1 MVVDDKIQKAKIRF
15 KAISKSGRNNY
26 QKYDYFETKDIF
38 PVVREICTEFK
49 LKTKFDWNQE
59 DNCMILT
66 VKDCEDGTVDTSTIP
81 LAPITANDPGKYMQ
95 DVGRIQTYAMRYLY
109 IQVFEIAVPDE
120 IDNKDQKKM
129 VKQEKANAPKAK
141 RNKPQKNVS
150 PVKPVKQEKTTE
162 VTAERIQDI
171 LKQAEEIFDDYQKDK
186 PEKERKPFTW
196 EYVSSTIR
204 QLSKNEQEYNACK
217 NSLVFQPAD
226 TIKKEEEDK
235 E

>member
-1 MVVDDKIQKAKIRF
+1 MTVDDKIQQAKDCF

-38 PVVREICTEFK
+38 PVVREICNEFK

-81 LAPITANDPGKYMQ
+81 LAPITATDPGKYMQ

-120 IDNKDQKKM
+120 IDNKDQKRK
-129 VKQEKANAPKAK
+129 VKQEPKKPTNAPKK
-141 RNKPQKNVS
+141 KNIS

-171 LKQAEEIFDDYQKDK
+171 LKQAEETWDNYQKDK

-196 EYVSSTIR
+196 EHVRSTIR
-204 QLSKNEQEYNACK
+204 SLSRNEQEYQACK
-217 NSLVFQPAD
+217 NSLVFQDASDIPRGD
-226 TIKKEEEDK
+226 D
-235 E
+235 

>member
-1 MVVDDKIQKAKIRF
+1 MVVDDKIQQAKACFKKIT
-15 KAISKSGRNNY
+15 KSGRNNY

-38 PVVREICTEFK
+38 PEVREICNEFK

-59 DNCMILT
+59 DNCMVLT

-109 IQVFEIAVPDE
+109 IQVFEIAIPDK
-120 IDNKDQKKM
+120 IDNKDQKRK
-129 VKQEKANAPKAK
+129 VKQEPKKPTNAPK
-141 RNKPQKNVS
+141 RKNVS
-150 PVKPVKQEKTTE
+150 PVKPVKQEKITE
-162 VTAERIQDI
+162 VTAERIQDL

-217 NSLVFQPAD
+217 NSLVF
-226 TIKKEEEDK
+226 KKATDIPMEDN

>member
-1 MVVDDKIQKAKIRF
+1 MTVDDKIQKAKDRF

-38 PVVREICTEFK
+38 PVVREICNEFK

-120 IDNKDQKKM
+120 IDNKDQKRK
-129 VKQEKANAPKAK
+129 VKQEPKKPTNAPKK
-141 RNKPQKNVS
+141 KNIS

-171 LKQAEEIFDDYQKDK
+171 LKQAEETWDNYQKDK

-196 EYVSSTIR
+196 EHVRSTIR
-204 QLSKNEQEYNACK
+204 SLSRNEQEYQACK
-217 NSLVFQPAD
+217 NSLVFKDASDIPRGD
-226 TIKKEEEDK
+226 D
-235 E
+235 